1 MAYDIT
7 TPAAQMLMG
16 DLNDMPSLEDVFF
29 VKGKVAIVTGGS
41 SGLGFNVTARLLQGG
56 ANVVM
61 ASFNPAEENNACGV
75 LEAKGFGPDRVRFFQ
90 ANVTNEDDL
99 EALIKFTDESFEVVF
114 IELDESFEVV
124 FIGDDLEA
132 HIKFTDETFGSID
145 ILVTCAAVWS
155 YAQIYNL
162 PKSEFE
168 KAVGVNLTGTFLTV
182 KHVSKYMIDH
192 EIEGKMCLVSSNCA
206 WLPYPTFGGYA
217 HYAASKGGVVSL
229 TIEAAKELKRYGIR
243 VNTVAPGGMATEGAT
258 KNLVIDGLSEEDE
271 DELYDGISTPQLDEI
286 KSVDSVA
293 RVVYAM
299 CTDFTDGIT
308 GEKIVPDNGMTHN
321 ILKYQP
327 EISQFPED

>member
-90 ANVTNEDDL
+90 ANVTDEDDL
-99 EALIKFTDESFEVVF
+99 EAL
-114 IELDESFEVV
+114 
-124 FIGDDLEA
+124 
-132 HIKFTDETFGSID
+132 IKFTDETFGSID

-162 PKSEFE
+162 PKAEFE

-286 KSVDSVA
+286 KSVDSVG

-327 EISQFPED
+327 EVSQFPED

>member
-99 EALIKFTDESFEVVF
+99 EALIKFTDE
-114 IELDESFEVV
+114 
-124 FIGDDLEA
+124 
-132 HIKFTDETFGSID
+132 TFGSID

-217 HYAASKGGVVSL
+217 HYAASKGGVVAL

-293 RVVYAM
+293 RVDYAM

>member
-99 EALIKFTDESFEVVF
+99 EAL
-114 IELDESFEVV
+114 
-124 FIGDDLEA
+124 
-132 HIKFTDETFGSID
+132 IKFTDETFGSID

-286 KSVDSVA
+286 KTVDSVA

>member
-29 VKGKVAIVTGGS
+29 VKDKVAIVTGGS

-99 EALIKFTDESFEVVF
+99 EALIKFTDE
-114 IELDESFEVV
+114 
-124 FIGDDLEA
+124 
-132 HIKFTDETFGSID
+132 TFGSID

-192 EIEGKMCLVSSNCA
+192 EIEGKMCLVSSICA

-327 EISQFPED
+327 EVSQFPED

>member
-99 EALIKFTDESFEVVF
+99 EALIKFTDE
-114 IELDESFEVV
+114 
-124 FIGDDLEA
+124 
-132 HIKFTDETFGSID
+132 TFGSID

-162 PKSEFE
+162 PKAEFE

-271 DELYDGISTPQLDEI
+271 DELYDGISTPQLDAI

>member
-99 EALIKFTDESFEVVF
+99 EAL
-114 IELDESFEVV
+114 
-124 FIGDDLEA
+124 
-132 HIKFTDETFGSID
+132 IKFTDETFGSID

-308 GEKIVPDNGMTHN
+308 GEKIVPDNGMNHN

>member
-90 ANVTNEDDL
+90 ANVTDEDDL
-99 EALIKFTDESFEVVF
+99 EAL
-114 IELDESFEVV
+114 
-124 FIGDDLEA
+124 
-132 HIKFTDETFGSID
+132 IKFTDETFGSID

-162 PKSEFE
+162 PKAEFE

-192 EIEGKMCLVSSNCA
+192 ELCSLRSVQGRRR
-206 WLPYPTFGGYA
+206 LPDHRSGQGTQTLWHPRQHRRSRRHGHGRR
-217 HYAASKGGVVSL
+217 HQ
-229 TIEAAKELKRYGIR
+229 EPR
-243 VNTVAPGGMATEGAT
+243 
-258 KNLVIDGLSEEDE
+258 
-271 DELYDGISTPQLDEI
+271 
-286 KSVDSVA
+286 
-293 RVVYAM
+293 
-299 CTDFTDGIT
+299 
-308 GEKIVPDNGMTHN
+308 H
-321 ILKYQP
+321 
-327 EISQFPED
+327 

>member
-29 VKGKVAIVTGGS
+29 VKGKTAIVTGGS

-90 ANVTNEDDL
+90 ANVTDEDDL
-99 EALIKFTDESFEVVF
+99 EAL
-114 IELDESFEVV
+114 
-124 FIGDDLEA
+124 
-132 HIKFTDETFGSID
+132 IKFTDETFGSID

-162 PKSEFE
+162 PKAEFE

-286 KSVDSVA
+286 KTVDSVA

>member
-90 ANVTNEDDL
+90 ANVTDEDDL
-99 EALIKFTDESFEVVF
+99 AAL
-114 IELDESFEVV
+114 
-124 FIGDDLEA
+124 
-132 HIKFTDETFGSID
+132 IKFTDETFGSID

-162 PKSEFE
+162 PKAEFE

-217 HYAASKGGVVSL
+217 HYAASKGGVVAL

>member
-99 EALIKFTDESFEVVF
+99 EALIKFTDE
-114 IELDESFEVV
+114 
-124 FIGDDLEA
+124 
-132 HIKFTDETFGSID
+132 TFGSID

-162 PKSEFE
+162 PKAEFE

-327 EISQFPED
+327 EVSQFPED

>member
-29 VKGKVAIVTGGS
+29 VKGKTAIVTGGS

-99 EALIKFTDESFEVVF
+99 EALIKFTDE
-114 IELDESFEVV
+114 
-124 FIGDDLEA
+124 
-132 HIKFTDETFGSID
+132 TFGSID

-162 PKSEFE
+162 PKAEFE

-327 EISQFPED
+327 EVSQFPED

>member
-99 EALIKFTDESFEVVF
+99 EALIKFTDE
-114 IELDESFEVV
+114 
-124 FIGDDLEA
+124 
-132 HIKFTDETFGSID
+132 TFGSID

-206 WLPYPTFGGYA
+206 WRPYPTFGGYA

-286 KSVDSVA
+286 KTVDSVA

>member
-61 ASFNPAEENNACGV
+61 ASFNEAEENNACGV
-75 LEAKGFGPDRVRFFQ
+75 LEAKGFGPDRVRFFK
-90 ANVTNEDDL
+90 ANVTDEDDL
-99 EALIKFTDESFEVVF
+99 EAL
-114 IELDESFEVV
+114 
-124 FIGDDLEA
+124 
-132 HIKFTDETFGSID
+132 IKFTDETFGSID

-155 YAQIYNL
+155 YAQIYNM
-162 PKSEFE
+162 PKDEFG
-168 KAVGVNLTGTFLTV
+168 KVVTVNLTGTFLTV
-182 KHVSKYMIDH
+182 KHVSRYMIDH

-217 HYAASKGGVVSL
+217 HYAASTGGVVAL

-271 DELYDGISTPQLDEI
+271 DELYDGISNPQLDEI

>member
-29 VKGKVAIVTGGS
+29 VKGKTAIVTGGS

-99 EALIKFTDESFEVVF
+99 EALIKFTDE
-114 IELDESFEVV
+114 
-124 FIGDDLEA
+124 
-132 HIKFTDETFGSID
+132 TFGSID

-162 PKSEFE
+162 PKAEFE

-217 HYAASKGGVVSL
+217 HYAASKGGVVAL

>member
-90 ANVTNEDDL
+90 ANVTDEDDL
-99 EALIKFTDESFEVVF
+99 EAL
-114 IELDESFEVV
+114 
-124 FIGDDLEA
+124 
-132 HIKFTDETFGSID
+132 IKFTDETFGSID

-162 PKSEFE
+162 PKAEFE

-308 GEKIVPDNGMTHN
+308 GEKVVPDNGMTHN

>member
-7 TPAAQMLMG
+7 TPAAKMLMG

-29 VKGKVAIVTGGS
+29 VKGKTAIVTGGS

-99 EALIKFTDESFEVVF
+99 EALIKFTDE
-114 IELDESFEVV
+114 
-124 FIGDDLEA
+124 
-132 HIKFTDETFGSID
+132 TFGSID

-162 PKSEFE
+162 PKAEFE

>member
-29 VKGKVAIVTGGS
+29 VKGKTAIVTGGS
-41 SGLGFNVTARLLQGG
+41 SGLGFIVTARLLQGG

-99 EALIKFTDESFEVVF
+99 EALIKFTDE
-114 IELDESFEVV
+114 
-124 FIGDDLEA
+124 
-132 HIKFTDETFGSID
+132 TFGSID

-162 PKSEFE
+162 PKAEFE

>member
-29 VKGKVAIVTGGS
+29 VKGKTAIVTGGS

-99 EALIKFTDESFEVVF
+99 EALIKFTDE
-114 IELDESFEVV
+114 
-124 FIGDDLEA
+124 
-132 HIKFTDETFGSID
+132 TFGSID

-162 PKSEFE
+162 PKAEFE

-229 TIEAAKELKRYGIR
+229 TIEAAKELKRFGIR

>member
-99 EALIKFTDESFEVVF
+99 EALIKFTDE
-114 IELDESFEVV
+114 
-124 FIGDDLEA
+124 
-132 HIKFTDETFGSID
+132 TFGSID
-145 ILVTCAAVWS
+145 IL
-155 YAQIYNL
+155 
-162 PKSEFE
+162 EFE

-327 EISQFPED
+327 EVSQFPED

>member
-99 EALIKFTDESFEVVF
+99 EALIKFTE
-114 IELDESFEVV
+114 
-124 FIGDDLEA
+124 
-132 HIKFTDETFGSID
+132 ETFGSID

>member
-90 ANVTNEDDL
+90 ANVTDEDDL
-99 EALIKFTDESFEVVF
+99 EAL
-114 IELDESFEVV
+114 
-124 FIGDDLEA
+124 
-132 HIKFTDETFGSID
+132 IKFTDETFGSID

-162 PKSEFE
+162 PKAEFE

-243 VNTVAPGGMATEGAT
+243 VNTVAPGGMA
-258 KNLVIDGLSEEDE
+258 
-271 DELYDGISTPQLDEI
+271 PQLDEI
-286 KSVDSVA
+286 KTVDSVA

>member
-29 VKGKVAIVTGGS
+29 VKGKTAIVTGGS

-99 EALIKFTDESFEVVF
+99 EAL
-114 IELDESFEVV
+114 
-124 FIGDDLEA
+124 
-132 HIKFTDETFGSID
+132 IKFTDETFGSID

>member
-1 MAYDIT
+1 MAYD
-7 TPAAQMLMG
+7 PNNAAVEMLRG
-16 DLNDMPSLEDVFF
+16 DLNDMPSLADVFG
-29 VKGKVAIVTGGS
+29 VKGKVAVVTGGS

-61 ASFNPAEENNACGV
+61 ASFSEAERDNAIG
-75 LEAKGFGPDRVRFFQ
+75 LLAEFGYGPDRVQFCLT
-90 ANVTNEDDL
+90 NVTNEDDL
-99 EALIKFTDESFEVVF
+99 QNM
-114 IELDESFEVV
+114 
-124 FIGDDLEA
+124 
-132 HIKFTDETFGSID
+132 IKFTDETFGSID
-145 ILVTCAAVWS
+145 ILVTCAATWS

-162 PKSEFE
+162 PKAEFE
-168 KAVGVNLTGTFLTV
+168 KAVSVNLTGTFLTV

-192 EIEGKMCLVSSNCA
+192 EIPGKMCLVSSNCA

-217 HYAASKGGVVSL
+217 HYAASKGGVLSL
-229 TIEAAKELKRYGIR
+229 TIEAARELKRYGIC

-258 KNLVIDGLSEEDE
+258 KNLVVDGLSEEDE

-321 ILKYQP
+321 IQKYQP

>member
-56 ANVVM
+56 ANVIM

-99 EALIKFTDESFEVVF
+99 EAL
-114 IELDESFEVV
+114 
-124 FIGDDLEA
+124 
-132 HIKFTDETFGSID
+132 IKFTDETFGSID

-308 GEKIVPDNGMTHN
+308 GEKVVPDNGMTHN

>member
-29 VKGKVAIVTGGS
+29 VKGKTAIVTGGS

-90 ANVTNEDDL
+90 ANVTDEDDL
-99 EALIKFTDESFEVVF
+99 EAL
-114 IELDESFEVV
+114 
-124 FIGDDLEA
+124 
-132 HIKFTDETFGSID
+132 IKFTDETFGSID

-162 PKSEFE
+162 PKAEFE

-192 EIEGKMCLVSSNCA
+192 EVEGKMCLVSSNCA

-327 EISQFPED
+327 E

>member
-7 TPAAQMLMG
+7 TPAAQMLLG

-29 VKGKVAIVTGGS
+29 VKGKTAIVTGGS

-61 ASFNPAEENNACGV
+61 ASFNEAEENNALGV
-75 LEAKGFGPDRVRFFQ
+75 LEAKGYGPDRVRFFK
-90 ANVTNEDDL
+90 ANVTSEEDL
-99 EALIKFTDESFEVVF
+99 EALV
-114 IELDESFEVV
+114 
-124 FIGDDLEA
+124 
-132 HIKFTDETFGSID
+132 KFTDETFGSID

-162 PKSEFE
+162 PKGEFE

-192 EIEGKMCLVSSNCA
+192 SIEGKMCLVSSNCA

-217 HYAASKGGVVSL
+217 HYAASKGGVLAL

>member
-90 ANVTNEDDL
+90 ANVTDEDDL
-99 EALIKFTDESFEVVF
+99 EAL
-114 IELDESFEVV
+114 
-124 FIGDDLEA
+124 
-132 HIKFTDETFGSID
+132 IKFTDETFGSID

-162 PKSEFE
+162 PKAEFE

-243 VNTVAPGGMATEGAT
+243 VNTVAPGGMVTPGAAGNLASEFITE
-258 KNLVIDGLSEEDE
+258 EQQDE
-271 DELYDGISTPQLDEI
+271 FYDELMVW
-286 KSVDSVA
+286 SVDGQLPVDQVGIIAYSL
-293 RVVYAM
+293 
-299 CTDFTDGIT
+299 CTPMGDGIT
-308 GEKIVPDNGMTHN
+308 GETIVVDGGASHN
-321 ILKYQP
+321 IVKYQP
-327 EISQFPED
+327 AIDAYPEED

>member
-29 VKGKVAIVTGGS
+29 VKGKTAIVTGGS

-99 EALIKFTDESFEVVF
+99 EALV
-114 IELDESFEVV
+114 
-124 FIGDDLEA
+124 
-132 HIKFTDETFGSID
+132 KFTDETFGSID

-308 GEKIVPDNGMTHN
+308 GEKVVPDNGMTHN

>member
-99 EALIKFTDESFEVVF
+99 EALIKFTDE
-114 IELDESFEVV
+114 
-124 FIGDDLEA
+124 
-132 HIKFTDETFGSID
+132 TFGSID

-168 KAVGVNLTGTFLTV
+168 NAVGVNLTGTFLTV

>member
-7 TPAAQMLMG
+7 TPAAQTLMG

-29 VKGKVAIVTGGS
+29 VKGKTAIVTGGS

-99 EALIKFTDESFEVVF
+99 EAL
-114 IELDESFEVV
+114 
-124 FIGDDLEA
+124 
-132 HIKFTDETFGSID
+132 IKFTDETFGSID

-217 HYAASKGGVVSL
+217 HYAASKGGVVAL

>member
-1 MAYDIT
+1 MAYDIS
-7 TPAAQMLMG
+7 TPAAQMLLG
-16 DLNDMPSLEDVFF
+16 DLQQMPSLEDVFG
-29 VKGKVAIVTGGS
+29 VKGKVAVVTGGS

-61 ASFNPAEENNACGV
+61 ASFNEAEENNALGV
-75 LEAKGFGPDRVRFFQ
+75 LETAGFGPDRVRFFR

-99 EALIKFTDESFEVVF
+99 QAL
-114 IELDESFEVV
+114 
-124 FIGDDLEA
+124 
-132 HIKFTDETFGSID
+132 IKFTDETFGSID
-145 ILVTCAAVWS
+145 ILVTCAATWS

-162 PKSEFE
+162 PKAEFE

-192 EIEGKMCLVSSNCA
+192 GIEGKMCLVSSNCA

-217 HYAASKGGVVSL
+217 HYAASKGGVLAL
-229 TIEAAKELKRYGIR
+229 TIEAARELKRYGIK

-258 KNLVIDGLSEEDE
+258 KNLVIDGLSEEEE

-286 KSVDSVA
+286 KPVDSVA

-299 CTDFTDGIT
+299 CTDFADAIT
-308 GEKIVPDNGMTHN
+308 GEKVVPDNGMTHN
-321 ILKYQP
+321 IQKYQP
-327 EISQFPED
+327 EVSQFPED

>member
-75 LEAKGFGPDRVRFFQ
+75 LEAKGYGPDRVRFFQ
-90 ANVTNEDDL
+90 ANVTDEDDL
-99 EALIKFTDESFEVVF
+99 KAL
-114 IELDESFEVV
+114 
-124 FIGDDLEA
+124 
-132 HIKFTDETFGSID
+132 IKFTDETFGSID

-155 YAQIYNL
+155 YAQIYNM
-162 PKSEFE
+162 PKDEFG
-168 KAVGVNLTGTFLTV
+168 KVVTVNLTGTFLTV
-182 KHVSKYMIDH
+182 KHVSRYMIDH

-217 HYAASKGGVVSL
+217 HYAASKGGVVAL

-271 DELYDGISTPQLDEI
+271 DELYDGISNPQLDEI

>member
-29 VKGKVAIVTGGS
+29 VKGKTAIVTGGS

-99 EALIKFTDESFEVVF
+99 EALIKFTDE
-114 IELDESFEVV
+114 
-124 FIGDDLEA
+124 
-132 HIKFTDETFGSID
+132 TFGSID

-162 PKSEFE
+162 PKAEFE

-229 TIEAAKELKRYGIR
+229 TIEVAKELKRYGIR